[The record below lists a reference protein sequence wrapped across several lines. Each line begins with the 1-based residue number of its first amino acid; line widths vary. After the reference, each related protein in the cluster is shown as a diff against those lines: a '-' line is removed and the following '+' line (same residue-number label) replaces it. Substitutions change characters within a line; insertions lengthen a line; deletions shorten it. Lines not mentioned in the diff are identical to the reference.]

1 MDFEKLLAL
10 GCRSNYRIG
19 IGLSREKFLATE
31 RQIKAIGC
39 SLRLTRY
46 SNPQSLVLALR
57 DGVID
62 AGVRGTMSSSKMI
75 NELRKSFKVD
85 RIMRA
90 ALMERADGKPFILA
104 PVGIDEG
111 RDYASR
117 LELAGRTVDYFSA
130 AHWRLSVGVLSKGRA
145 EDSDRGTAIRR
156 SLEEG
161 ERLARALKSRGIRVK
176 HFSILIEDAV
186 SESDLVIAPD
196 GVSGNLIFRTL
207 HFVGGG
213 RAIGAPVVNLPKV
226 FVDTSR
232 VKTEYSDAIR
242 LASGLA
248 KVRERTHSNT

>member
-10 GCRSNYRIG
+10 GCRSSYRIG
-19 IGLSREKFLATE
+19 IGLSREKFLETE
-31 RQIKAIGC
+31 RHIDAIGC
-39 SLRLTRY
+39 SLRLERY
-46 SNPQSLVLALR
+46 STPASLVSALR
-57 DGVID
+57 DGEID
-62 AGVRGTMSSSKMI
+62 AGVRGTMSSSKI
-75 NELRKSFKVD
+75 LNELRKSFKVD

-90 ALMERADGKPFILA
+90 ALMESAVGKPFILA

-111 RDYASR
+111 RSYASR
-117 LELAGRTVDYFSA
+117 LELVKQTIDYFSA
-130 AHWRLSVGVLSKGRA
+130 ARWKLSIGVLSRGRE
-145 EDSDRGTAIRR
+145 EDSDRGADIRR

-161 ERLARALKSRGIRVK
+161 ERLTRTLKSKKLQVK

-186 SESDLVIAPD
+186 RESDLVIAPD

-207 HFVGGG
+207 HFIGGG
-213 RAIGAPVVNLPKV
+213 RAFGAPVVNLPKV

-248 KVRERTHSNT
+248 KVRERAHSNT